1 MINKSTSEFAKLMS
15 LKKNTPFRA
24 GFTLIE
30 LLIAISIFV
39 ILAALIVPAIGYSV
53 NAERVP
59 TAARDIQS
67 MIEGARSRAA
77 DAKRPRGVR
86 FLLDPN
92 NTDVVNGMV
101 FIGSPR
107 KYKGGTIEINADQRT
122 FDAIPN
128 LWPTMVFQG
137 TLVNGSRIKI
147 DDIFYTISID
157 TDFDDD
163 GDFANDGETSDPD
176 DNPANWVWMLTRDF
190 SGTTGAPLSYELDL
204 QASVLPYE
212 DPVLFPQGI
221 VIDLDESAAEG
232 NLPAAW
238 GTTGSYSNQMDILFS
253 PQGTVIGGLAAISD
267 IRLLLADIIDVSK
280 GRGVL
285 DPDKE
290 GDELF
295 ISIRPQTGFIESVNV
310 YDNP

>member
-1 MINKSTSEFAKLMS
+1 MTHRTMNLMKSNHVSR
-15 LKKNTPFRA
+15 PA
-24 GFTLIE
+24 GFTLVE

-107 KYKGGTIEINADQRT
+107 KYKGGAIEINTDLRT
-122 FDAIPN
+122 FDAIPT
-128 LWPTMVFQG
+128 LWPTMVVQE
-137 TLVNGSRIKI
+137 TLVSGSRIKI

-157 TDFDDD
+157 TDIDDD
-163 GDFANDGETSDPD
+163 GTPD
-176 DNPANWVWMLTRDF
+176 LDLGAGDDASWVWTLTRDF
-190 SGTTGAPLSYELDL
+190 SGSTGTPLPYELDL

-238 GTTGSYSNQMDILFS
+238 GTTGNYSSQMDILFS
-253 PQGTVIGGLAAISD
+253 PQGTAIGSIAAISD
-267 IRLLLADIIDVSK
+267 IRLLLADIIDVTQN
-280 GRGVL
+280 RGVL
-285 DPDKE
+285 DAAKE

-295 ISIRPQTGFIESVNV
+295 ISIRPQTGFVESVSV